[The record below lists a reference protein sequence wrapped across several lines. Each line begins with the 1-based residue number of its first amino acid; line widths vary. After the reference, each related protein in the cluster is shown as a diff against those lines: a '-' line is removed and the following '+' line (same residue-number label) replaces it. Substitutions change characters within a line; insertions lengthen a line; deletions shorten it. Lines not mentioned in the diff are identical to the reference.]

1 MVYFSDQ
8 EIDAWLNDDMPVL
21 DLTTALMGIGAGRG
35 EICCRTREFTVLCGT
50 EEVARMWTKLGLQ
63 VAEALPSGTA
73 LAKGQDFM
81 RAHGSAEALHAGW
94 RAGVNL
100 MEHASGIATRTR
112 QMVDAVQAVAPQVGI
127 VTTRKLMPGT
137 KKMSIK
143 ATLCGGAMPHRLG
156 LSETVLIFDEHLR
169 FLPNRKQLP
178 ELIANWKVRASEKLI
193 AIEAHEPD
201 AALALAQAGADIVQL
216 DKFSCEDTAKTA
228 EAIHTQC
235 PGVKVSIAGGVN
247 LKNCQAYA
255 ATGVDMIVTSALYF
269 GKPADIKA
277 DLRAVK

>member
-21 DLTTALMGIGAGRG
+21 DLTTELMGIGSGRG
-35 EICCRTREFTVLCGT
+35 EIRCRTREFTVLCGT
-50 EEVARMWTKLGLQ
+50 EEVARMWNKLGLQ
-63 VAEALPSGTA
+63 ISEALPSGTA
-73 LAKGQDFM
+73 LTTGQEFM
-81 RAHGSAEALHAGW
+81 IAHGSAEALHAGW

-112 QMVDAVQAVAPQVGI
+112 KMVDAVQKVAPEVGI

-156 LSETVLIFDEHLR
+156 LSETILIFDEHLR
-169 FLPNRKQLP
+169 FLPNREQLP
-178 ELIANWKVRASEKLI
+178 EYIANWKLRASEKLI
-193 AIEAHEPD
+193 AIEAHEPA
-201 AALALAQAGADIVQL
+201 AALALAHAGADIVQL
-216 DKFSCEDTAKTA
+216 DKFSCEATAQTAK
-228 EAIHTQC
+228 AIHSEC
-235 PGVKVSIAGGVN
+235 PDVKVSIAGGVN
-247 LKNCQAYA
+247 LKNCEAYA
-255 ATGVDMIVTSALYF
+255 ATGVDMIVTSSLYF